1 MAKKRLHIF
10 HKVSNLLRISVLI
23 HKLRKPIIPK
33 LLLFKRLTKHKEF
46 KLLIKNYN
54 YGSSTIGEYQYQFSP
69 SSTPLIHCHENRFKN
84 KGHRDLCSFFYLYC
98 CLGNFKVE
106 GGDSG
111 GIRECQ
117 LEALQMAV
125 IENEDFSVTDELFD
139 SGDEGESVDEKA
151 EKFIQKFYQEMRMQ
165 RQESM

>member
-54 YGSSTIGEYQYQFSP
+54 YGSSTIGEYQFPP
-69 SSTPLIHCHENRFKN
+69 SNTPLIHCHGNRFKN
-84 KGHRDLCSFFYLYC
+84 KGHIDLCSFFYLYW

-106 GGDSG
+106 GSDNG
-111 GIRECQ
+111 GIKECQ

-125 IENEDFSVTDELFD
+125 IENEDFSVTDNLLD
-139 SGDEGESVDEKA
+139 SEVEGESVDEKA

>member
-1 MAKKRLHIF
+1 MAKKRLPLF
-10 HKVSNLLRISVLI
+10 HKVSNVLRISVLI

-33 LLLFKRLTKHKEF
+33 LLLFKKLTKH

-54 YGSSTIGEYQYQFSP
+54 YGFSTIGGYQFSP
-69 SSTPLIHCHENRFKN
+69 SSTPLIHCHGNRFKN
-84 KGHRDLCSFFYLYC
+84 KGHKDKDLCSFFYLYW

-106 GGDSG
+106 GSDNGG

-125 IENEDFSVTDELFD
+125 IENEDFSVTDSLFD
-139 SGDEGESVDEKA
+139 SGVEESVDEKA